1 MSEAVNRSINGR
13 EYITVFIAADRSNIT
28 LFSPN
33 PQAPRYMP
41 LTLLPISTN
50 ATMYDLF
57 QGLYTVFFGR
67 NVLSSLYERLSLL
80 PFIGIGLGISCK
92 RS

>member
-13 EYITVFIAADRSNIT
+13 EYITVFTAADRSNIT

-50 ATMYDLF
+50 ATSMTSSKVIIRYFLGVMF
-57 QGLYTVFFGR
+57 CHLYM
-67 NVLSSLYERLSLL
+67 
-80 PFIGIGLGISCK
+80 K
-92 RS
+92 D